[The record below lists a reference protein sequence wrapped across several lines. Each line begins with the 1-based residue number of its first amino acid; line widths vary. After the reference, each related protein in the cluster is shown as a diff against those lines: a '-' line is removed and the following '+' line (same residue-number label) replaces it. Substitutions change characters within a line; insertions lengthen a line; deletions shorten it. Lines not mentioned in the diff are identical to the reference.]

1 MSKKFLQVRFVQSTE
16 LAGIGYSS
24 VGGPNRDGVY
34 HSVPS
39 AALEKSEYAEALA
52 KEGLLVIMGDGQAPE
67 SAGDKVQPEE
77 QAAFKASGMTEEQWL
92 SKLPVERGAMVGEFN
107 GRVAA
112 AQAADGVSAV
122 KAASKTN
129 SANAELTE
137 EQKAEKLAK
146 AAADK
151 EKADKAAAEKLAKA
165 EAKKEPKA
173 PKAAAKTAAKK

>member
-129 SANAELTE
+129 SANAELTA
-137 EQKAEKLAK
+137 EQKADKEK
-146 AAADK
+146 ADK

-173 PKAAAKTAAKK
+173 PKAAAKTVAKK